1 MSTAAGDRDEREGA
15 NRLNLHEIHRCV
27 PDALMTAR
35 TTARKYMPSRTARS
49 VKDIAAITAANKAA
63 TTPATT
69 VTTIRRRSRLHPLT
83 DSWEERTAGR
93 NCTCNEQACNR
104 VSRQCLVIRGRSL
117 SPCKVPCSVCQGRF
131 AFRKTLF
138 SIALFSLCSLIVAW
152 KSLDLL
158 LSPLHINRINQR
170 SRSSCHPP
178 Q

>member
-104 VSRQCLVIRGRSL
+104 VCRQCLVIGGRCL
-117 SPCKVPCSVCQGRF
+117 SPCVEVG
-131 AFRKTLF
+131 
-138 SIALFSLCSLIVAW
+138 SLSG
-152 KSLDLL
+152 K
-158 LSPLHINRINQR
+158 LSPGCRAVEL
-170 SRSSCHPP
+170 SRLRRAAVEAAVEVLSRPCLSSLSSSCRVAVE
-178 Q
+178 